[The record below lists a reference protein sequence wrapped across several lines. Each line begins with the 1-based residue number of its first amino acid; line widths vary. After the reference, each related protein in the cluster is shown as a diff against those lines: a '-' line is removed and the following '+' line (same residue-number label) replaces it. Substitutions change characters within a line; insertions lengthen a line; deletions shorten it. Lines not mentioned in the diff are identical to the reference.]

1 MENTRTFTVDELETL
16 IKDNYNKQE
25 NADESKFRTDNAYD
39 MYTSG
44 DTLKNLMYDDFV
56 HGYTTAQLRKA
67 KEEFNYWKEHLEMM
81 RNSPIVEDNEEFL
94 GE

>member
-39 MYTSG
+39 MYT
-44 DTLKNLMYDDFV
+44 KMN
-56 HGYTTAQLRKA
+56 
-67 KEEFNYWKEHLEMM
+67 
-81 RNSPIVEDNEEFL
+81 
-94 GE
+94 

>member
-1 MENTRTFTVDELETL
+1 MKQNTDYMWTEIERKQDTTHQG
-16 IKDNYNKQE
+16 DN
-25 NADESKFRTDNAYD
+25 F
-39 MYTSG
+39 
-44 DTLKNLMYDDFV
+44 KNLMYDDFV

-67 KEEFNYWKEHLEMM
+67 EEEFNYWKELLEMM